1 MNQELIQLNKQIL
14 MEGIFASKFL
24 EDQELE
30 TKTIELESIGKKK
43 KQYFKRKIKDTNT
56 YKETWTQ
63 LDSEQKLNMNEGENN
78 LEKYTT
84 YKVIYDKKY
93 DLLKDHLSILEKTY
107 DGEHFYYLISK
118 I

>member
-1 MNQELIQLNKQIL
+1 

-30 TKTIELESIGKKK
+30 TKTIELESMEKKK
-43 KQYFKRKIKDTNT
+43 KAILQKEKIKDTNT

>member
-1 MNQELIQLNKQIL
+1 
-14 MEGIFASKFL
+14 
-24 EDQELE
+24 
-30 TKTIELESIGKKK
+30 
-43 KQYFKRKIKDTNT
+43 
-56 YKETWTQ
+56 
-63 LDSEQKLNMNEGENN
+63 MNEGENN